1 LLIDFTRKRI
11 SALTVI
17 SQVLSLIFSFI
28 KMDIRQKFNFSF
40 PTTIRFGV
48 GVISELPDYLK
59 QNQLKRPLLV
69 TDPIVRELGFF
80 KNIVKELSQSGL
92 SVEVFSDVHKNP
104 VKTDVLKGKEL
115 YQSTDRDT
123 IIGIGGGVGLDVA
136 RAIALSINHHRDLF
150 DYDDLIG
157 GDKYV
162 TEPIPHFITVPTTSG
177 TGSEVGRS
185 AIISENES
193 KKKRI
198 LFAPTLMAKIVF
210 ADPELTM
217 DLPSFVTAATG
228 MDALTHN
235 IEAYLSKNWNPMCSG
250 IALEGIK
257 LIGESIE
264 TATLKPDLLSRS
276 KMLMASMMGAIA
288 FQKGLG
294 IVHSLAHPLSSL
306 LDTHHGLA
314 NAINLPHGLEFNY
327 EGFEDRYEQMG
338 LMIGLKQGE
347 GKNFI
352 NYINDLNKKLGLP
365 AKLSEI
371 GVKNE
376 HIDTLASLA
385 IADFCHPNNPKPV
398 TEADFKSI
406 YEKAL

>member
-1 LLIDFTRKRI
+1 
-11 SALTVI
+11 
-17 SQVLSLIFSFI
+17 
-28 KMDIRQKFNFSF
+28 MDIHQKFNFNI
-40 PTTIRFGV
+40 PTPIRFGV
-48 GVISELPDYLK
+48 GVISELSDYLK
-59 QNQLKRPLLV
+59 ENQLSKPLLV
-69 TDPIVRELGFF
+69 TDPMVRELGFF
-80 KNIVKELSQSGL
+80 KKIEIELNQSGL

-104 VKTDVLKGKEL
+104 VKSDVLKGKAL

-123 IIGIGGGVGLDVA
+123 IIGIGGGVALDVA
-136 RAIALSINHHRDLF
+136 RALALSVNHHRDLF

-162 TEPIPHFITVPTTSG
+162 TEPIPHFVTVPTTSG

-185 AIISENES
+185 AIISEDES

-198 LFAPTLMAKIVF
+198 LFAPSLMAKMVF

-217 DLPSFVTAATG
+217 DLPAFVTAATG

-235 IEAYLSKNWNPMCSG
+235 IEAYLSKNWNPICSG

-257 LIGESIE
+257 LIGESLE
-264 TATLKPDLLSRS
+264 TATLKPDLVSRS

-314 NAINLPHGLEFNY
+314 NAVNLPYGMAFNY
-327 EGFEDRYEQMG
+327 EGFEDRFEQMG
-338 LMIGLKQGE
+338 LMMGLNKGE
-347 GKNFI
+347 GNLLI
-352 NYINDLNKKLGLP
+352 DYINNLNEKLGLP
-365 AKLSEI
+365 SKLSEI
-371 GVKNE
+371 GVKKE
-376 HIDTLASLA
+376 HVTTLSALA
-385 IADFCHPNNPKPV
+385 FADFCHPNNPKTV
-398 TEADFKSI
+398 TQADFKSI
-406 YEKAL
+406 YESAL